1 MRNGKSFCYPSAYG
15 NYTTRFCT
23 VATGGSMN
31 IKADKKV
38 PAMINRADYRPLA
51 WTVERVA
58 LHFRLNPEAT
68 IVTSNMVCARNPGV
82 EDGPLRLWGEELE
95 CLSLQVDGQA
105 ATLREAED
113 GGLELWLDPSP
124 GSGKVTVEAVT
135 RINPAA
141 NTVLSGLYLS
151 NGGFFTQCEAEGFR
165 RITYFPDRPD
175 VMARYTVTIEAERER
190 CPVLLSNGNL
200 AETGE
205 LPDGW
210 HFARWEDPF
219 PKPSYLFALV
229 AAKLAALECEEVTAS
244 GRRVTLQVWVEEA
257 DLGRAGHAMAS
268 LIKAMRWDEER
279 FGLELDL
286 DRFMIVAVSDFN
298 MGAMEN
304 KGLNIFNAKYV
315 LASPETASDTDYAGV
330 ESVVAHEYFHN
341 WTGNRVTCRDWF
353 QLTLKEGL
361 TVFRDQ
367 EFSADMLARAAG
379 EEGAASARAV
389 KRISDVKRLRAAQFP
404 EDSGPM
410 AHPVRPESYR
420 EIDNFYTAT
429 VYEKG
434 AEVIRMLHALLGAEG
449 FRAGMNLYF
458 RRHDGQAVTCD
469 DFVAAMSDANGT
481 DLSAFMR
488 WYAQA
493 GTPRLKA
500 RGAWDAASASYALTL
515 SQHVPPTAGQGEA
528 LPLVIPVAVGL
539 MAPDGSDLP
548 LCLEGEDGQ
557 GGDAAAQTKV
567 LVLDEAEKTFRFTGI
582 ELDPVPSVLR
592 GFSAPVILEQEEDD
606 ARLAF
611 RMANDSDS
619 FNRWDAAQRYSER
632 VILARA
638 AHPEQETPQAW
649 IEACLALLMDGRLD
663 PAFRAEALA
672 LPPEGYLLERMSHAE
687 PIALRAALIHITR
700 ELGSALAENCYKL
713 TQELWMTGAYRYHPL
728 DAGRRA
734 LANLTLRLL
743 VAGGDARGVTLALA
757 RFAAADNMTE
767 YMGALGALM
776 VGTDEAARQAA
787 LLTFRK
793 RFSSYPLALD
803 KWFALQAGAW
813 RWGGRA
819 RPTIDMVRELMQDPA
834 FSLSNPNRV
843 YALLGVFFRGN
854 PGEFH
859 AGDGSGHA
867 FWAEQVLALDTRN
880 PQIAS
885 RIARA
890 LENWRHYPADMQ
902 KSIRAQLERVRADKG
917 LSNGVAEVI
926 DKALG

>member
-1 MRNGKSFCYPSAYG
+1 
-15 NYTTRFCT
+15 
-23 VATGGSMN
+23 MN
-31 IKADKKV
+31 RKTKRKLPMTIH
-38 PAMINRADYRPLA
+38 RADYRPLA
-51 WTVERVA
+51 WTVERVD
-58 LHFRLNPEAT
+58 LHFRLDPAAT
-68 IVTSNMVCARNPGV
+68 VVTNRMVCTRNPGAK
-82 EDGPLRLWGEELE
+82 DGSLRLWGEELE
-95 CLSLQVDGQA
+95 RLSTRVDGQLA
-105 ATLREAED
+105 SPREVD
-113 GGLELWLDPSP
+113 GGVLEFDLDPSP
-124 GSGKVTVEAVT
+124 DNARVTVEVVT
-135 RINPAA
+135 RIRPNA
-141 NTVLSGLYLS
+141 NTALSGLYLS

-165 RITYFPDRPD
+165 RITFFPDRPD

-200 AETGE
+200 IEAGD

-229 AAKLAALECEEVTAS
+229 AAKLAALECIENTAS
-244 GRRVTLQVWVEEA
+244 GRQVTLQVWVEEN
-257 DLGRAGHAMAS
+257 DLGCAGHAMES
-268 LIKAMRWDEER
+268 LINAMRWDEER

-304 KGLNIFNAKYV
+304 KGLNVFNTKYV
-315 LASPETASDTDYAGV
+315 LARSGTASDADYAGV

-379 EEGAASARAV
+379 KEGAASARAV
-389 KRISDVKRLRAAQFP
+389 KRIDDVKKLRVAQFP
-404 EDSGPM
+404 EDNGPM
-410 AHPVRPESYR
+410 AHPIRPDSYR

-434 AEVIRMLHALLGAEG
+434 AEVVRMLNTLLGAEG

-469 DFVAAMSDANGT
+469 DFVAAMSDANET
-481 DLSAFMR
+481 DLAAFMR

-493 GTPRLKA
+493 GTPRLKV
-500 RGAWDAASASYALTL
+500 RGQWEADNASYALTL
-515 SQHVPPTAGQGEA
+515 SQRVPSTTKPPTES

-539 MAPDGSDLP
+539 IAPDGRDLP
-548 LCLEGEDGQ
+548 LRLEEEDGQ
-557 GGDAAAQTKV
+557 NAEEAVFTKV
-567 LVLDEAEKTFRFTGI
+567 LTLDQAEKTFRFTGI
-582 ELDPVPSVLR
+582 EVEPVPSVLR
-592 GFSAPVILEQEEDD
+592 GFSAPVILEQEEDE

-611 RMANDSDS
+611 LMANDSDP
-619 FNRWDAAQRYSER
+619 FNRWDAVQRYSER

-638 AHPEQETPQAW
+638 ADPHRETPTAW
-649 IEACLALLMDGRLD
+649 IDAFRVLLIDERLD

-672 LPPEGYLLERMSHAE
+672 LPSENYLLERMNPAD
-687 PIALRAALIHITR
+687 PVALRAALIGLTR
-700 ELGSALAENCYKL
+700 ELGSVLAENCYGL
-713 TQELWMTGAYRYHPL
+713 THILRVTGPYRYHPL
-728 DAGRRA
+728 DTGRRA
-734 LANLTLRLL
+734 LVNLALRYL
-743 VAGGDARGVTLALA
+743 VAGGDARGVPLALA
-757 RFAAADNMTE
+757 RFATADNMTE

-776 VGTDEAARQAA
+776 TSTEEAVRNAV
-787 LLTFRK
+787 LDTFRK
-793 RFSSYPLALD
+793 RFDGQTLPLD
-803 KWFALQAGAW
+803 KWFAIQAGAW
-813 RWGGRA
+813 RWGERA
-819 RPTIDMVRELMQDPA
+819 RPTLGRVRALMQDSA
-834 FSLSNPNRV
+834 FNLSNPNKV
-843 YALLGVFFRGN
+843 YALLGTFFRGN

-867 FWAEQVLALDTRN
+867 FWADQICALDARN
-880 PQIAS
+880 PQIAA
-885 RIARA
+885 RMARA
-890 LENWRHYPADMQ
+890 LENWRRYPSGLQA
-902 KSIRAQLERVRADKG
+902 SIRAQLERVKAQPG